1 MDMATPLPAP
11 PLPVGARALD
21 SALHE
26 AMAASADRSFA
37 LAYRILGNHA
47 DAHDALQDAW
57 LRAWSKRRD
66 QREDAPVG
74 AWLRVIV
81 VRECL
86 RALKW
91 RGVRRWLPFGE
102 RVPDLA
108 DAPPHTDEQLDAA
121 RVRALVAAFPAQQRV
136 AFTLR
141 FDEGWTLPEIA
152 EALGVAPETVK
163 THLARALQ
171 RVRAE
176 LGGPHA
182 L

>member
-1 MDMATPLPAP
+1 MDMAAPLPAT
-11 PLPVGARALD
+11 RNALD
-21 SALHE
+21 AELHA
-26 AMAASADRSFA
+26 AMVAGAERSLS
-37 LAYRILGNHA
+37 LAIRLLGNRA
-47 DAHDALQDAW
+47 DAGDALQDAW

-66 QREDAPVG
+66 RREDSPAG
-74 AWLRVIV
+74 AWLRVIL

-86 RALKW
+86 RTLKW

-102 RVPDLA
+102 RVPDVA
-108 DAPPHTDEQLDAA
+108 DAPAPTDEQLDAA

>member
-1 MDMATPLPAP
+1 MDMATPLPAT
-11 PLPVGARALD
+11 PLPNGVSALD
-21 SALHE
+21 AALHE
-26 AMAASADRSFA
+26 AMVAGSERGFT
-37 LAYRILGNHA
+37 LAYRLLGNHA
-47 DAHDALQDAW
+47 DASDALQEAW

-66 QREDAPVG
+66 RQEDAPAG
-74 AWLRVIV
+74 AWLRVIL

-86 RALKW
+86 RTLKW
-91 RGVRRWLPFGE
+91 RGVRRWLPFGH
-102 RVPDLA
+102 RVPDFA
-108 DAPPHTDEQLDAA
+108 DAPLRTDEQLDAA
-121 RVRALVAAFPAQQRV
+121 RVRTLVAAFPPQQRI

-152 EALGVAPETVK
+152 EALGVAPETIK

-171 RVRAE
+171 RARAE